1 MLESKGKLKNQ
12 AQKFGDQVALK
23 IQVGGINAVLS
34 GSCGTND
41 QIIFPFCLPPLK
53 IKILRR

>member
-41 QIIFPFCLPPLK
+41 LIIFPSLFASTQD
-53 IKILRR
+53 

>member
-23 IQVGGINAVLS
+23 IQVGGINTVFS
-34 GSCGTND
+34 GSCGIND
-41 QIIFPFCLPPLK
+41 PIMFPSLFASTQDSNS
-53 IKILRR
+53 